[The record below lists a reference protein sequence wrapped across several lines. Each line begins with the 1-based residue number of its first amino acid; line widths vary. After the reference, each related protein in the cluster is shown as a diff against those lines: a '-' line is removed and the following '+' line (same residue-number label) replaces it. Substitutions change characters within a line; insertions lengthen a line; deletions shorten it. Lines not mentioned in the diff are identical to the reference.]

1 MSFVLNTEPCSLFPF
16 IGPADLLGGLA
27 IMVYLFIFFVFSL
40 CGAIMLTSLF
50 LAYKTLGS

>member
-1 MSFVLNTEPCSLFPF
+1 MSFVLNTEPCNLFPF
-16 IGPADLLGGLA
+16 IGPADLLGGLS
-27 IMVYLFIFFVFSL
+27 IMVYLFFVFSL